1 MNYEAVNNYIHKAV
15 MYGAPR
21 IGLDASYL
29 VLAPLTWY
37 IGTGRASYDFTARLA
52 TKKPYRV
59 FQVLHKPRNAWYS
72 IGKTRAAGNRKT
84 KGERKQ

>member
-1 MNYEAVNNYIHKAV
+1 MNYQAVENFIHKVV

-21 IGLDASYL
+21 IGLDASRL
-29 VLAPLTWY
+29 VLAPLAWY

-59 FQVLHKPRNAWYS
+59 FQVLHKASGCSYDDA
-72 IGKTRAAGNRKT
+72 IKAVKLYLGID
-84 KGERKQ
+84 

>member
-21 IGLDASYL
+21 IGLDASCL

-37 IGTGRASYDFTARLA
+37 IGTGRASYEFTARLA

-59 FQVLHKPRNAWYS
+59 FQILQK
-72 IGKTRAAGNRKT
+72 AGGSYDDAIHAVKLYL
-84 KGERKQ
+84 GID

>member
-1 MNYEAVNNYIHKAV
+1 MNYQEVNNYIHKAV

-21 IGLDASYL
+21 IGLDASRL

-37 IGTGRASYDFTARLA
+37 IGTGRASYEFTARLS

-59 FQVLHKPRNAWYS
+59 FQVLHKASGGSYDDAIHAVNLYLG
-72 IGKTRAAGNRKT
+72 ID
-84 KGERKQ
+84 

>member
-1 MNYEAVNNYIHKAV
+1 MNYQTADNFIHKAA

-21 IGLDASYL
+21 IGLDASYS
-29 VLAPLTWY
+29 VMAPLAWY

-59 FQVLHKPRNAWYS
+59 FQVLHK
-72 IGKTRAAGNRKT
+72 AGGGSYDDAIHAVKLYL
-84 KGERKQ
+84 GID